1 MSALEA
7 IEQWLTELGYIKIK
21 LSSPYLVKTYKRT
34 RAHIVLMNPDG
45 RVLSIWDSPVI
56 RGEAGRDHDLVIG
69 WSDTP
74 HFEEVLGPS
83 LCDPEFFT
91 WLKSYFHL

>member
-7 IEQWLTELGYIKIK
+7 IEQWLIELGYSKIK
-21 LSSPYLVKTYKRT
+21 LSSPYCVKTYKMT
-34 RAHIVLMNPDG
+34 RAHIALMNPNG
-45 RVLSIWDSPVI
+45 RVLSIWDSAL
-56 RGEAGRDHDLVIG
+56 RGDHDLVIG
-69 WSDTP
+69 WTDIK

-91 WLKSYFHL
+91 WLKNYFQL